1 MSVYKDKKKGTWYT
15 SFRYT
20 DWTGVRKQKMKRGFK
35 TKREAA
41 EYEVEFKR
49 KNAAD
54 FTMTLGS
61 FIEIYFEDKKHEL
74 KANSIHNKKD
84 MMNRHLVPYF
94 GDKKMNEI
102 TAGDIMQWQN
112 IIHEFHYAPTYERM
126 LQNQLNALFNHA
138 SRIYNLQDNPC
149 KKVKR
154 MGKSDADELNFWT
167 KDEYDQF
174 ISFLDPESEDY
185 MMFEIMFW
193 TGIREGEL
201 LALYP
206 SDFDFANNRLNIKK
220 TYKRIKKQDVISTPK
235 TENSVRSIVIPEF
248 LKQEIQHYLSLHYEI
263 PDDERIFPMVD
274 RTVQKRF
281 KKHISNAGVKN
292 IRVHDLRH
300 SHVAYLIYKGVQPL
314 IIKERLGHKD
324 IQITL
329 NTYGHLYPSQQT
341 MVADMLDDARKSAE
355 KGNAEIE
362 NALAGNKDISK

>member
-1 MSVYKDKKKGTWYT
+1 MQEKHIFFSLIL
-15 SFRYT
+15 
-20 DWTGVRKQKMKRGFK
+20 
-35 TKREAA
+35 TKA
-41 EYEVEFKR
+41 
-49 KNAAD
+49 
-54 FTMTLGS
+54 
-61 FIEIYFEDKKHEL
+61 
-74 KANSIHNKKD
+74 
-84 MMNRHLVPYF
+84 
-94 GDKKMNEI
+94 
-102 TAGDIMQWQN
+102 
-112 IIHEFHYAPTYERM
+112 
-126 LQNQLNALFNHA
+126 
-138 SRIYNLQDNPC
+138 
-149 KKVKR
+149 
-154 MGKSDADELNFWT
+154 
-167 KDEYDQF
+167 
-174 ISFLDPESEDY
+174 
-185 MMFEIMFW
+185 
-193 TGIREGEL
+193 EL

-341 MVADMLDDARKSAE
+341 MVADMPDDARKSAE